1 MTSPSPLHLYQIST
15 GQMGRARVRNKEVPN
30 EQGGTPGS
38 GGESRPARIEQTLPV
53 GMGEGCGAE
62 QADTLMTGYR
72 DYSSKQIGC
81 FPIEIMLT
89 SLQKVKPR

>member
-1 MTSPSPLHLYQIST
+1 M
-15 GQMGRARVRNKEVPN
+15 NKEVL
-30 EQGGTPGS
+30 QAL
-38 GGESRPARIEQTLPV
+38 GENPDQLGLSRPSQWESQNLNLGFNFGPIPK
-53 GMGEGCGAE
+53 
-62 QADTLMTGYR
+62 ADTLMTGYR